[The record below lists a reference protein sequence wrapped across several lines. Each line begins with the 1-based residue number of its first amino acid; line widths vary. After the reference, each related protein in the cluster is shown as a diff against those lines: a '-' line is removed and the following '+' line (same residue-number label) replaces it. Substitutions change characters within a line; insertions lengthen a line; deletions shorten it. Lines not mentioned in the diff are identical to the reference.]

1 MFSEKYL
8 TPEYKLNKETIFK
21 ALEALSDYFKQH
33 GAQGEICI
41 FGGTAMLLAFD
52 ARETTRD
59 VDAIF
64 QPSGLFRDAAKKI
77 SETHHLPENW
87 LNDGV
92 KGFISSLGNFT
103 SEGLPQ
109 FSHLRITRPTA
120 EYLLAMKC
128 LAARD
133 SGYGTDGDQKDVEM
147 LIKHLGLK
155 TSEEVFNVVE
165 KYYPLAQITVKT
177 KFFVEEIMQ
186 AISSTT
192 TF

>member
-1 MFSEKYL
+1 MSSEKYL
-8 TPEYKLNKETIFK
+8 TPEYKLSKETIFK

-52 ARETTRD
+52 AREMTRD

-64 QPSGLFRDAAKKI
+64 QPTGLFRDAAKKI
-77 SETHHLPENW
+77 GETHDLPEHW

-92 KGFISSLGNFT
+92 KGFVSSSGDFT

-120 EYLLAMKC
+120 QYLLAMKC
-128 LAARD
+128 LAARE
-133 SGYGTDGDQKDVEM
+133 SGYGTDGDKKDVKT
-147 LIKHLGLK
+147 LINHLGLK
-155 TSEEVFNVVE
+155 TAEEILNIVE

-177 KFFVEEIMQ
+177 KFFVEEIIQ
-186 AISSTT
+186 EIPLSSA
-192 TF
+192 F